1 MIAHLLIAGAV
12 AATML
17 VYGAIQYERGY
28 QARIVDR
35 VRFES
40 MMNEAISRSID
51 LAEADIA
58 AKRFIAEL
66 ERVS

>member
-17 VYGAIQYERGY
+17 IYGAVQYERGY
-28 QARIVDR
+28 QQRIQDRARFDALT
-35 VRFES
+35 
-40 MMNEAISRSID
+40 NAAIARSVD

-58 AKRFIAEL
+58 ARRFIASL
-66 ERVS
+66 ERV

>member
-17 VYGAIQYERGY
+17 IYGAIQYERGY
-28 QARIVDR
+28 QRRIEDR
-35 VRFES
+35 ARFER
-40 MMNEAISRSID
+40 MMNEAISRSVD

-58 AKRFIAEL
+58 AKRFIADL
-66 ERVS
+66 ERI

>member
-1 MIAHLLIAGAV
+1 MIAHLLIAGVEAAFVILFGAV
-12 AATML
+12 
-17 VYGAIQYERGY
+17 QYERGY

-58 AKRFIAEL
+58 AKRFIAET
-66 ERVS
+66 EHV

>member
-1 MIAHLLIAGAV
+1 MIAHLLIAGSV

-17 VYGAIQYERGY
+17 VYGTIQYERGY

-35 VRFES
+35 ARFDA
-40 MMNEAISRSID
+40 MMNDAIARSID

-58 AKRFIAEL
+58 AKRFIASL
-66 ERVS
+66 ERF